1 MWLRGRFLLS
11 RVKTVSD
18 GTFQTGYVY
27 ENNANWVRTLTFK
40 QNATLRVTTEQRYDF
55 LGRLREVS
63 ARLNSSSGLP
73 AVSSSYQYNS
83 ANQRERNREADGSYW
98 QYSYDALGQVTSGKK
113 YWSDGTPVAGM
124 QYEYGFDDIGNRK
137 TAKWGGDQAG
147 AGLRSATYTVNR
159 QNQYSQR
166 TVPGSF
172 DVVGMVASG
181 SQTVTVNGATPYR
194 KGGFFRQSVTAANT
208 SVAQW
213 TAVTVAAPGQP
224 GGTNTGNVW
233 VAKTAELYASDE
245 DGNLLN
251 DGRWNYVWDGE
262 NRLVRMTARTT
273 VGPQLRLD
281 FEYDWQGRRIGKKV
295 WSNVAGTGQPTLSR
309 AYLYRGWNLVM
320 ELDAA
325 APTKTLLT
333 QYVWGRDLA
342 GGVDGAGLPGQQGQ
356 ATAGG
361 VGGLVEI
368 RTATATYGVVYDGNG
383 NVMGLVD
390 GSNGTVAARYEYGP
404 FGELIRASGPMAK
417 NNPFRFSTKYQD
429 DETDLVYY
437 GYRFYN
443 ASTGRWLGRDP
454 IEEWGGLNLMAFIY
468 NDGLNW
474 VDLLGLDASETLF
487 GQIFQG
493 IYDGLMGEGPNASD
507 PNGYGRMRGEELGG
521 LDPHDNLLRDVFGGA
536 GDLLQGVAEEA
547 ANQAVNPVFG
557 KVAKTIKFCKPDKL
571 SMVGKAVKA
580 AKVPKAAK
588 GADAAAA
595 LRSKL
600 SALENAQQTAARTR
614 TLPDGRIRY
623 YGAETPARTPG
634 PTRGASYVTEHNP
647 STGQVR
653 SWMESYDQAG
663 NVTRVHPKM
672 INGQPVNLPHY
683 PPTGK
688 ELGQ

>member
-1 MWLRGRFLLS
+1 M
-11 RVKTVSD
+11 
-18 GTFQTGYVY
+18 
-27 ENNANWVRTLTFK
+27 
-40 QNATLRVTTEQRYDF
+40 
-55 LGRLREVS
+55 
-63 ARLNSSSGLP
+63 
-73 AVSSSYQYNS
+73 
-83 ANQRERNREADGSYW
+83 
-98 QYSYDALGQVTSGKK
+98 
-113 YWSDGTPVAGM
+113 
-124 QYEYGFDDIGNRK
+124 
-137 TAKWGGDQAG
+137 
-147 AGLRSATYTVNR
+147 
-159 QNQYSQR
+159 
-166 TVPGSF
+166 
-172 DVVGMVASG
+172 
-181 SQTVTVNGATPYR
+181 
-194 KGGFFRQSVTAANT
+194 TAANT

-262 NRLVRMTARTT
+262 NRLVRMTAGTT

-281 FEYDWQGRRIGKKV
+281 FEYDWRGRRIGKKV
-295 WSNVAGTGQPTLSR
+295 WSNVNGTGQPTLSR

-320 ELDAA
+320 ELDASA
-325 APTKTLLT
+325 TPKTMLT

-474 VDLLGLDASETLF
+474 VDLLGLDEAATAASARAELLS
-487 GQIFQG
+487 
-493 IYDGLMGEGPNASD
+493 DDEGAQRTVC
-507 PNGYGRMRGEELGG
+507 YY
-521 LDPHDNLLRDVFGGA
+521 
-536 GDLLQGVAEEA
+536 QGVKDGG
-547 ANQAVNPVFG
+547 V
-557 KVAKTIKFCKPDKL
+557 
-571 SMVGKAVKA
+571 SA
-580 AKVPKAAK
+580 AKVLVDNVPVISDAAIVVTGETLSGESSSRTAAVGGMIAGPVVKIVKTAISKCKTLVCVTRKWFSPAAK
-588 GADAAAA
+588 TT
-595 LRSKL
+595 SKVDDIVKQIDEVVE
-600 SALENAQQTAARTR
+600 SGGKVKINKAGDPIITQG
-614 TLPDGRIRY
+614 DKRIRIDSNNPHGDKPHFHHEKQTPSGKWKDAGPEHRY
-623 YGAETPARTPG
+623 YF
-634 PTRGASYVTEHNP
+634 
-647 STGQVR
+647 
-653 SWMESYDQAG
+653 
-663 NVTRVHPKM
+663 
-672 INGQPVNLPHY
+672 
-683 PPTGK
+683 K
-688 ELGQ
+688 ED